1 MYELHD
7 NADCHEAHEWELQM
21 ANGYAGKIL
30 RVNLTNKEISS
41 FETARYEQYG
51 GGYGIGAAIFWDQAV
66 APGEWNMRDP
76 YDPRNVISLIAG
88 LLAGTGV
95 PGAGRTSVCGLSPE
109 TFPTCEFWR
118 GNLGGQFGTMLKL
131 AGWDGVVVEG
141 QAENPVWINVINDQV
156 KIEDAKELWGLDTW
170 ETQNRIAL
178 MVGAKTRFGEEW
190 QQIGDAYTTARP
202 QIVCIGPVGETRSR
216 LAALIS
222 GSGISARVG
231 GYGAVF
237 GAKNLKAVSVIGTGG
252 VQMSDPAG
260 MLEARLRQMQSR
272 RLFRPVPGAAC
283 CSPCLNA
290 DRRRSNYYGGET
302 MCACQG
308 WLGGEKSQT
317 DQDRASEALI
327 KYGLSSW
334 AAHWHRDSFEVA
346 GAPDLFH
353 GKVPSDSGLGWY
365 LQYLYDQG
373 VLGPGKQID
382 SAPLPMD
389 QWGELS
395 FRLALLDAISR
406 RAGIGD
412 ALAEGC
418 CRAAQKWGRLE
429 MDRASGAL
437 RLPAWGATSHWT
449 MPYVEWAYAYML
461 GAGDPAWHGF
471 MLPVSPPRDGTP
483 LEEALKNLS
492 KKTIPYTDDI
502 FMFNYAWKGEE
513 AWKTG
518 IYSPHKAK
526 QVAWS
531 RHYSSF
537 WHESMGFC
545 EMFHHGIDEDSPDME
560 IGYYSAATGRK
571 DSFADTMRMGQKI
584 WTLERAI
591 RVMHGR
597 SRQTEDFFPYMYKL
611 GASGKVKYG
620 GVPIYENGKWRS
632 DPAPDMYLDKK
643 GVDDFKSHFYALEG
657 WDIEHGWPTRKTLEH
672 FNLGRVL
679 MTLKASGK
687 LGAEV

>member
-1 MYELHD
+1 MTY
-7 NADCHEAHEWELQM
+7 
-21 ANGYAGKIL
+21 GYAGKIL
-30 RVNLTNKEISS
+30 RINLSTKAIGTID
-41 FETARYEQYG
+41 TARYEEFG
-51 GGYGIGAAIFWDQAV
+51 GGYGMGTAIFWDLAV
-66 APGEWNMRDP
+66 APGEWDLKDP
-76 YDPRNVISLIAG
+76 YDPQNVLPLMVG
-88 LLAGTGV
+88 PLAATGV

-118 GNLGGQFGTMLKL
+118 GNFGGLFGTTLKL

-141 QAENPVWINVINDQV
+141 RADKPVWISIMNDQV
-156 KIEDAKELWGLDTW
+156 KIEDAKELWGLDTY
-170 ETQNRIAL
+170 ETQNRITS
-178 MVGAKTRFGEEW
+178 MVGGGNRFGEQW
-190 QQIGDAYTTARP
+190 QQIGDAFTTARP
-202 QIVCIGPVGETRSR
+202 QIVCIGPVGETKSR
-216 LAALIS
+216 MAALIS
-222 GSGISARVG
+222 GSGISARMG

-237 GAKNLKAVSVIGTGG
+237 GSKNLKAISVAGTGG
-252 VQMSDPAG
+252 VQMSNPEG
-260 MLEARLRQMQSR
+260 VLQARIRQMQSTSG
-272 RLFRPVPGAAC
+272 FRTRPGAAS
-283 CSPCLNA
+283 CSPCLRG
-290 DRRRSNYYGGET
+290 DRRRQNYYGGET

-308 WLGGEKSQT
+308 WLGSDKSQT

-334 AAHWHRDSFEVA
+334 SAHWNRDFFEVA
-346 GAPDLFH
+346 GAPEFFH

-365 LQYLYDQG
+365 LQYLHQEG
-373 VLGPGKQID
+373 LLGPGREID

-389 QWGELS
+389 EMDGLS
-395 FRLALLDAISR
+395 FRLALLGAIAR

-429 MDRASGAL
+429 TDRDSGAL
-437 RLPAWGATSHWT
+437 RFPAWGASSHWT

-461 GAGDPAWHGF
+461 GSGDPAWHGF
-471 MLPVSPPRDGTP
+471 MAPTTIVPRGST
-483 LEEALKNLS
+483 LEQSLEKLS
-492 KKTIPYTDDI
+492 KKTIPYTNDI
-502 FMFNYAWKGEE
+502 YMFNYAWKGEE

-537 WHESMGFC
+537 WHESIGFC
-545 EMFHHGIDEDSPDME
+545 EMFLHGLGSESPE
-560 IGYYSAATGRK
+560 IETEYYSAVTGKK
-571 DSFADTMRMGQKI
+571 DSFADTMRVGRKI

-597 SRQTEDFFPYMYKL
+597 SRQTEDFFPYMYRP

-620 GVPIYENGKWRS
+620 GVPIYEDGKWRS
-632 DPAPDMYLDKK
+632 DPAPDMYLDRK

-657 WDIEHGWPTRKTLEH
+657 WDREHGWPIRKTLEELG
-672 FNLGRVL
+672 LGRMVK
-679 MTLKASGK
+679 TLNDARK
-687 LGAEV
+687 LGTG